1 MGEGRIT
8 GQRSFRAQ
16 CVETEGEMANV
27 EFLRQQYLVLSA
39 VSGQMARYHQRVD
52 QSSGPRDVV
61 TVAGDQQRVLSCC
74 LMLGHTANIHSIFS

>member
-1 MGEGRIT
+1 M
-8 GQRSFRAQ
+8 
-16 CVETEGEMANV
+16 ETEGEMANV

-61 TVAGDQQRVLSCC
+61 TVAGDQQRVL
-74 LMLGHTANIHSIFS
+74 LLLGHSANIRNCVDIFRHLEQ